1 MPTSSR
7 ATSGPLAGS
16 HGYASATSAAGAPG
30 SDGVAH
36 RTPVDLLTERRRSGW
51 RAALALPLTVPA
63 ALAVALLGAWL
74 IVDPRTPDL
83 AAAVYRLGLFRQLG
97 FLVWDEHW
105 YAGHHLPGYSLL
117 FAPLASL
124 LGLRLT
130 CVLAVLVSVLCFER
144 LARRAYGS
152 AARWGAAAFAVAAVA
167 DVWIGRVAFAVGTA
181 LALAAVLAFTRGPAT
196 GRPATRARGTQGRA
210 TRAPTVLAGA
220 LAAACAAAS
229 PVAGALLA
237 LAAVTY
243 SLWTRSP
250 RAALVLAA
258 PALAVV
264 AAAALLFPEGGTEP
278 FPITSFAA
286 TVLVVIAFLWALPRD
301 QPLLR
306 LGGWLYL
313 LACVLSLLVHSPV
326 GSNIQRYAVLL
337 AGPLLLCA
345 LLSQRNA
352 VHREGPRAAVR
363 RSSLPAAAVLCLIAV
378 WVGWGPVRE
387 TLAVAGNESTRA
399 SYYAPVERFI
409 AAQTRA
415 HGPVRVEVPLTRSHW
430 ETALL
435 APSISLARGWEKQLD
450 ERYDAP
456 LLARGLTASAYE
468 RWLRAQAVSYV
479 ALPDTPL
486 DHSSA
491 QEGRLI
497 RAGLP
502 YLREVLA
509 GPHWRI
515 YALAGATPLL
525 SGPGRLTALGND
537 SFALHADAPGLF
549 LVRMH
554 YSRYLALVQG
564 RGCVRPAPGGWTFI
578 STPQPATVTV
588 AARFSLSRALGLA
601 GGCRSGAR

>member
-1 MPTSSR
+1 
-7 ATSGPLAGS
+7 
-16 HGYASATSAAGAPG
+16 
-30 SDGVAH
+30 VAC
-36 RTPVDLLTERRRSGW
+36 
-51 RAALALPLTVPA
+51 ALAL
-63 ALAVALLGAWL
+63 LAAWL

-83 AAAVYRLGLFRQLG
+83 AAAVYRLGLLHQLG
-97 FLVWDEHW
+97 FAVWDEHW

-117 FAPLASL
+117 FPPIASL

-130 CVLAVLVSVLCFER
+130 CVLAVLASVVCFER

-167 DVWIGRVAFAVGTA
+167 DVWIGRVAFALGTA
-181 LALAAVLAFTRGPAT
+181 LALAAMLAFTSGRAAASPAARGRQAR
-196 GRPATRARGTQGRA
+196 GRAARARTA
-210 TRAPTVLAGA
+210 LAA
-220 LAAACAAAS
+220 VLAAACAAAS

-243 SLWTRSP
+243 SLWKRSP

-264 AAAALLFPEGGTEP
+264 AGAALLFPEGGTEP
-278 FPITSFAA
+278 FPIRSFAA
-286 TVLVVIAFLWALPRD
+286 TVLAVIAFLGALPRD

-306 LGGWLYL
+306 LGGCVYL
-313 LACVLSLLVHSPV
+313 LACVLSLLVHSPM
-326 GSNIQRYAVLL
+326 GSNIERYAVLL

-345 LLSQRNA
+345 LLSERA
-352 VHREGPRAAVR
+352 AGRGEGPRAAARPSRRAEGLRAAVR
-363 RSSLPAAAVLCLIAV
+363 QSPLPAAAALCLIAA
-378 WVGWGPVRE
+378 WVAWGPVRE
-387 TLAVAGNESTRA
+387 TRAVVGNESTRA

-409 AAQTRA
+409 AAQARA
-415 HGPVRVEVPLTRSHW
+415 DGPVRVEVPLTRSHW

-435 APSISLARGWEKQLD
+435 APSVSLARGWEKQLD

-456 LLARGLTASAYE
+456 LLARRLTAASYE

-491 QEGRLI
+491 GEGRLI
-497 RAGLP
+497 RRGLP

-515 YALAGATPLL
+515 YAVAGATPLL
-525 SGPGRLTALGND
+525 SGPGRLSSLGHD
-537 SFALHADAPGLF
+537 SFTLHADAPGRF
-549 LVRMH
+549 LVRVH

-564 RGCVRPAPGGWTFI
+564 VGCVRPALGGWTFI

-601 GGCRSGAR
+601 GACRGTAR

>member
-1 MPTSSR
+1 V
-7 ATSGPLAGS
+7 GL
-16 HGYASATSAAGAPG
+16 
-30 SDGVAH
+30 
-36 RTPVDLLTERRRSGW
+36 
-51 RAALALPLTVPA
+51 ALAL
-63 ALAVALLGAWL
+63 LAAWL
-74 IVDPRTPDL
+74 LVDPRTPDL

-97 FLVWDEHW
+97 FAVWDEHW

-130 CVLAVLVSVLCFER
+130 CVLAVLASVVCFER

-167 DVWIGRVAFAVGTA
+167 DVWIGRVAFALGTA
-181 LALAAVLAFTRGPAT
+181 LALAAMLAFTGGRATAPPAARGREAQGPAT
-196 GRPATRARGTQGRA
+196 HGW
-210 TRAPTVLAGA
+210 TVLAA
-220 LAAACAAAS
+220 VLAAACAAAS

-243 SLWTRSP
+243 SLWRRSP

-258 PALAVV
+258 PALALV

-278 FPITSFAA
+278 FPIRSFAA

-306 LGGWLYL
+306 LSGCVYL
-313 LACVLSLLVHSPV
+313 LACVLSLLVHSPM
-326 GSNIQRYAVLL
+326 GSNIERYAVLL

-345 LLSQRNA
+345 LLSERTA
-352 VHREGPRAAVR
+352 GRGEGPRAAVR
-363 RSSLPAAAVLCLIAV
+363 PCPLPAAAALCLIAA
-378 WVGWGPVRE
+378 WVAWGPVRE
-387 TLAVAGNESTRA
+387 TRAVVGNESTRA

-409 AAQTRA
+409 AAQARA
-415 HGPVRVEVPLTRSHW
+415 DGPVRVEVPLTRSHW

-435 APSISLARGWEKQLD
+435 APSVSLARGWEKQLD

-456 LLARGLTASAYE
+456 LLARGLTAASYE
-468 RWLRAQAVSYV
+468 RWLRSQAVSYV

-486 DHSSA
+486 DRSSA
-491 QEGRLI
+491 EEGRLI
-497 RAGLP
+497 RRGLP

-509 GPHWRI
+509 GAHWRI
-515 YALAGATPLL
+515 YAVAGATPLL
-525 SGPGRLTALGND
+525 SGPGRLTSLGHD
-537 SFALHADAPGLF
+537 SFTLHADAPGLF
-549 LVRMH
+549 LMRVH
-554 YSRYLALVQG
+554 YTRYLALVQG
-564 RGCVRPAPGGWTFI
+564 AGCVRPAPGGWTFI

-601 GGCRSGAR
+601 GACRGTAR

>member
-1 MPTSSR
+1 MPI
-7 ATSGPLAGS
+7 AL
-16 HGYASATSAAGAPG
+16 AAG
-30 SDGVAH
+30 
-36 RTPVDLLTERRRSGW
+36 LL
-51 RAALALPLTVPA
+51 A
-63 ALAVALLGAWL
+63 AWL

-97 FLVWDEHW
+97 FAVWDEHW

-117 FAPLASL
+117 FPPLASL

-130 CVLAVLVSVLCFER
+130 CLLAVLASVVCFER

-152 AARWGAAAFAVAAVA
+152 AARWGAAWFAVAAVA
-167 DVWIGRVAFAVGTA
+167 DVWIGRVAFALGTA
-181 LALAAVLAFTRGPAT
+181 FALAAMLAFTS
-196 GRPATRARGTQGRA
+196 GRA
-210 TRAPTVLAGA
+210 TRGRTLLAGA

-229 PVAGALLA
+229 PVAGVLLA

-306 LGGWLYL
+306 LGGCVYL
-313 LACVLSLLVHSPV
+313 LACALSLLVHSPV

-345 LLSQRNA
+345 LLSERNA
-352 VHREGPRAAVR
+352 VRREGPRAAVR

-456 LLARGLTASAYE
+456 LLAQGLTAASYE
-468 RWLRAQAVSYV
+468 RWLRAQAVRYV

-486 DHSSA
+486 DRSSA

-515 YALAGATPLL
+515 YAVAGAAPLL
-525 SGPGRLTALGND
+525 SGHGRLTALGHD
-537 SFALHADAPGLF
+537 SVTLQADAPGLF
-549 LVRMH
+549 LVRVH

-601 GGCRSGAR
+601 GACRGTAR